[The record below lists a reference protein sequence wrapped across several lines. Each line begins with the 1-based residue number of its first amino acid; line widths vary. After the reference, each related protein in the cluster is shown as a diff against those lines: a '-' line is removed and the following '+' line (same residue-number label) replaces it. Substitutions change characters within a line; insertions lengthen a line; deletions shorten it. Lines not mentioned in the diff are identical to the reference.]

1 MRSGLP
7 NQDAAQ
13 CVVIPG
19 ETVGTTVAVVAVSD
33 GHGSARHF
41 RSQVGSALAS
51 STAVNVLQE
60 FLRPYS
66 ERTGAISLD
75 PAEVQQLQRR
85 LVDAWMAAVASDLKN
100 QPLTEEELARVAEE
114 DGAESRAAVENFP
127 LFAYGATLLVAAA
140 TESLLLYL
148 QLGDGEIL
156 SVNSKG
162 ETTRPLPRDE
172 RLIGNATTSLC
183 QPDAWQEFRS
193 AWVTEPNLP
202 ALVLV
207 STDGYANSFRSDED
221 FLKIGS
227 DYLEIIRD
235 QSISVLAED
244 LPQILTEATQQGSGD
259 DITLAIL
266 QGELRPK
273 SAETGGGPVRPKLS
287 PSSRSA
293 LIEQLKAR
301 HSSQQRR
308 LDELSTRLEQTRKDN
323 RRLQGLILLV
333 ILVVAGAVVLTFR
346 DTIFYHPQNLPLIGS
361 LFPHPKKPAPGSGG
375 DSSGKDTKP
384 TTVAVKEW
392 TLKLKHGATLKL
404 KKGFEIQAKQILPKG
419 GDDLYARVLE
429 QDGKIVLVNDSP
441 DRWVVTPPSGRS
453 YPVIGGDYMAL
464 GAEPVAI
471 SFAHGIDG
479 KISAVSET
487 AAAPAAAAPKIP
499 KASPSS
505 TPGIPPGTVPGSSV
519 PSTTP
524 PAAKPSPANPAATG
538 THALELQQ

>member
-1 MRSGLP
+1 MRPPARFPATRGLSG
-7 NQDAAQ
+7 
-13 CVVIPG
+13 
-19 ETVGTTVAVVAVSD
+19 T
-33 GHGSARHF
+33 R
-41 RSQVGSALAS
+41 
-51 STAVNVLQE
+51 
-60 FLRPYS
+60 RP
-66 ERTGAISLD
+66 
-75 PAEVQQLQRR
+75 P
-85 LVDAWMAAVASDLKN
+85 
-100 QPLTEEELARVAEE
+100 
-114 DGAESRAAVENFP
+114 F
-127 LFAYGATLLVAAA
+127 
-140 TESLLLYL
+140 
-148 QLGDGEIL
+148 
-156 SVNSKG
+156 
-162 ETTRPLPRDE
+162 
-172 RLIGNATTSLC
+172 C

-227 DYLEIIRD
+227 DYWRLFATKVFPCWPR
-235 QSISVLAED
+235 IS
-244 LPQILTEATQQGSGD
+244 QILTEATQQGSGD

-323 RRLQGLILLV
+323 RRLPGADSAGDSCRGRRSRPHFPGYDLLSSSKS
-333 ILVVAGAVVLTFR
+333 
-346 DTIFYHPQNLPLIGS
+346 PLIGS